1 MKKIIALLVLVGMIF
16 SVCLAGCGQQSQI
29 AETSQPSEYGQLHQ
43 VESNVLMEN
52 TIIHE
57 GLTEVLPDLK
67 TLVRDSLSEKDY
79 LNWEQFETVSEIREF
94 KSPELVGNFAETTA
108 FYPAGTHIIVVC
120 PKFFTIGNGDQQTY
134 SLAHELVHSLTGV
147 GKSGEEA
154 SMNLFMEGITDYL
167 TNSMLVDTNLKY
179 VPTYQNELYCIA
191 WLAALYGD
199 DGIAKTICGGKIIS
213 FIDKQAGKTGTGAS
227 LHNVLATLDKSNDQ
241 EEVRDAILAEISILQ
256 TISGEN
262 TEVSEKFTEIFKAAY
277 APYLN

>member
-1 MKKIIALLVLVGMIF
+1 
-16 SVCLAGCGQQSQI
+16 
-29 AETSQPSEYGQLHQ
+29 
-43 VESNVLMEN
+43 MEN

-67 TLVRDSLSEKDY
+67 TLVRDSLSKKDY

-94 KSPELVGNFAETTA
+94 KSPELVGDFAKTTA
-108 FYPAGTHIIVVC
+108 FYPAGTRMIIVC
-120 PKFFTIGNGDQQTY
+120 PKFFAIGNGDQQTY

-167 TNSMLVDTNLKY
+167 TNSMLVGTNLKY

-199 DGIAKTICGGKIIS
+199 DNIAKIICSGEIIS
-213 FIDKQAGKTGTGAS
+213 FIDEQAGKTGTGAS

-241 EEVRDAILAEISILQ
+241 KEARDAILTEISILQ
-256 TISGEN
+256 TMSGEKI
-262 TEVSEKFTEIFKAAY
+262 EISEKFTEIFKAAY

>member
-1 MKKIIALLVLVGMIF
+1 MKKIIALVVLVGMIF

-29 AETSQPSEYGQLHQ
+29 AETSQPSEYDQLHQ

-57 GLTEVLPDLK
+57 GLTGVLPGLK

-79 LNWEQFETVSEIREF
+79 LNWGQFETVSEIREF
-94 KSPELVGNFAETTA
+94 KSPELVGDFAETTA
-108 FYPAGTHIIVVC
+108 FYPAGSCMIIVC
-120 PKFFTIGNGDQQTY
+120 PKFFAIGNGDQQTY

-147 GKSGEEA
+147 GRSGEEA

-167 TNSMLVDTNLKY
+167 TNSMLVGTSLKY

-199 DGIAKTICGGKIIS
+199 DNIAKIICGGEIID
-213 FIDKQAGKTGTGAS
+213 FIDGQTGKTGTGAS
-227 LHNVLATLDKSNDQ
+227 LHNVLATLDKSNDKK
-241 EEVRDAILAEISILQ
+241 EARDAILTGISILQ

-262 TEVSEKFTEIFKAAY
+262 TEISEKFTKIFQAAY